1 MDALR
6 TRTTAAVALLTATLI
21 WLYGGVLM
29 ALVRQWSSDDNYS
42 HGFFVIPL
50 AAFFVWERRE
60 ALQKAPRRP
69 SIFGALLVLASLG
82 VFVAGTFG
90 AELFLTRVSMIGVI
104 AGSILFIWGR
114 QHFRTLLFPVA
125 FLLLMIPL
133 PALIFNQLAFPLQLV
148 ASEAGESVI
157 AAAGIPVLREGNML
171 HLPSRTLEVAEACS
185 GIRSLVSLLMLGI
198 VLGYFTEKGTGTRV
212 LIAIAAVPIAIIAN
226 ASRVAGTGFA
236 AEWISP
242 AAADGFFHTFSGWLM
257 FIVAFSGLLAFQ
269 RGLAALRSWRPR
281 SRRAAVEVA

>member
-114 QHFRTLLFPVA
+114 QHFKTLLFPVA